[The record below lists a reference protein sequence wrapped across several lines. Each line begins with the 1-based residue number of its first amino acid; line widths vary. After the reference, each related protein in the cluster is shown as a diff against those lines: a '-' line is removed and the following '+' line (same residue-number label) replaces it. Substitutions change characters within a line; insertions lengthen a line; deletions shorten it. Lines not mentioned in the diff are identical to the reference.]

1 MLKKYI
7 FSKLLILVSR
17 LENKLW
23 KLVYIKPRKYCMCD
37 FTKKIKNQSP
47 NPGMFDETKTR

>member
-1 MLKKYI
+1 MFKKYI

-23 KLVYIKPRKYCMCD
+23 KLVYIKPRKYCICD